1 MNQESKS
8 RLRQL
13 HALYLGSR
21 VHRIPRTPE
30 MAADQG
36 QTVRE
41 RRRALVVPGGNR
53 HRALPVA
60 AQLQGQH
67 GDERTPGQQDGGGRA
82 IAWSDHWRWVARPS
96 WARLSSNVTASD
108 PRMTTH
114 ARLCAGVA
122 CRSVQKTASMRSW
135 PSGSATNPERRSPG
149 DNPGG
154 YHRAVREKPH
164 SF

>member
-1 MNQESKS
+1 MHSTWGVECTEYRAHQRWRRTKA
-8 RLRQL
+8 RQ
-13 HALYLGSR
+13 S
-21 VHRIPRTPE
+21 E
-30 MAADQG
+30 
-36 QTVRE
+36 
-41 RRRALVVPGGNR
+41 N
-53 HRALPVA
+53 VA
-60 AQLQGQH
+60 APLWYQAGTDTGLCPSPLNCRASTVTSANRANRMGV
-67 GDERTPGQQDGGGRA
+67 GRA

>member
-60 AQLQGQH
+60 AKLQGQH
-67 GDERTPGQQDGGGRA
+67 GDERKPGQQDGGGAGDRL
-82 IAWSDHWRWVARPS
+82 VRPLALGRQAQLGS
-96 WARLSSNVTASD
+96 ALFKRHRERPAHDD
-108 PRMTTH
+108 PRQ
-114 ARLCAGVA
+114 ALRRRRL
-122 CRSVQKTASMRSW
+122 
-135 PSGSATNPERRSPG
+135 
-149 DNPGG
+149 
-154 YHRAVREKPH
+154 
-164 SF
+164 